1 MNVLFEFVGS
11 QRDRFE
17 VQHSN
22 VFAFSWSKI
31 TRRLAFLDIIERKY
45 LEASEAFIANSEAC
59 QSLIKPGDH
68 LVGPE
73 LAALQEE
80 GIGLSAELH
89 LQIESYYLFAKIVLD
104 DVARAIEYYFG
115 TARGLPLNSHD
126 DLAKNLDQYA
136 TAKALGVDAELTAAI
151 ADLKH
156 RISDVRDYKISH
168 EKSPRTMT
176 GTMWDRDNRL
186 ARIAMM
192 RLYPRATDPEQF
204 ETEPLPAL
212 RQAIHDY
219 LDRVI
224 NFVTNNETKT
234 TLKTLDDA
242 GPETEPSSNQIHGPG
257 WHLSAVFGPDSQLQL
272 WDIFINNEWVGSK
285 RTEKQCYEVIR
296 NAGLPSNARG

>member
-1 MNVLFEFVGS
+1 MKVLFDFIGS

-17 VQHSN
+17 IQDSN

-45 LEASEAFIANSEAC
+45 LEASEAVIANSEAY
-59 QSLIKPGDH
+59 QSLIKAGDH
-68 LVGPE
+68 PVGPE
-73 LAALQEE
+73 LAALREE

-89 LQIESYYLFAKIVLD
+89 LQIKSYYLFAKIVLD

-115 TARGLPLNSHD
+115 AARGLPLNSHD
-126 DLAKNLDQYA
+126 DLAKNLEQFA
-136 TAKALGVDAELTAAI
+136 TAKSLGVDAELTATI

-176 GTMWDRDNRL
+176 GTMWNRNRL
-186 ARIAMM
+186 ARIAMT
-192 RLYPRATDPEQF
+192 RLHPRATDPEQF
-204 ETEPLPAL
+204 ETELLPAL

-219 LDRVI
+219 LNRVI
-224 NFVTNNETKT
+224 NFVTNNEAKT
-234 TLKTLDDA
+234 ALKTLDDV

-257 WHLSAVFGPDSQLQL
+257 WHLSAVFGPDGQLQL